1 MSYCL
6 YFQAHVKK
14 ESVWIVTSILRSCE
28 HLAFDRNIDLPK
40 SIFEFYVPADSVADF
55 ISLMDYFAKK
65 ELVFNLQQLP
75 NRLLIEDV

>member
-40 SIFEFYVPADSVADF
+40 SIFEFFGIAVIALFLVTLGLVDKNDESSRYWYFF
-55 ISLMDYFAKK
+55 IG
-65 ELVFNLQQLP
+65 V
-75 NRLLIEDV
+75 

>member
-28 HLAFDRNIDLPK
+28 HLAFDRNIELQK
-40 SIFEFYVPADSVADF
+40 SIFEFFVPEDSVADF
-55 ISLMDYFAKK
+55 LSLMDYFAKK
-65 ELVFNLQQLP
+65 ELLSNLQQLP
-75 NRLLIEDV
+75 NRFLTEAV